1 MGMLSFLGLGSAE
14 LSPKQIEKIAKL
26 ASNPLA
32 QPDVRKEQIQRLFR
46 VGTPEAIR
54 AALSRFAINASQAI
68 ADEEEKR
75 TLVTDLVSL
84 GQVAVEPLKDYLRK
98 ETALTFAAQA
108 LVQILPHEQ
117 AVGELLSVLDVYP
130 PDDHRSDEQK
140 RQIILLLSG
149 EDDARILPRLA
160 PYLLDHSD
168 DVRHHAIE
176 LFAAEAR
183 KKNPLA
189 ASEDVRRNFSE
200 LLRDVNASPRITR
213 QAAEI
218 VAELEWQLPGA
229 SDTTPLSSFLSDEFF
244 IDKKSFLRRR
254 VKPSART

>member
-1 MGMLSFLGLGSAE
+1 MLSFLGIGSAD

-26 ASNPLA
+26 AANPFA

-46 VGTPEAIR
+46 AGTPEAIR
-54 AALSRFAINASQAI
+54 AALGRFAVNASQAI
-68 ADEEEKR
+68 ADEDEKR
-75 TLVTDLVSL
+75 GLVTDLV
-84 GQVAVEPLKDYLRK
+84 GVGKAAVEPLKDYLRK

-108 LVQILPHEQ
+108 LVQILPHDE
-117 AVGELLSVLDVYP
+117 AVGELLAVLDVYP
-130 PDDHRSDEQK
+130 PEDHRSDEQK

-149 EDDARILPRLA
+149 ENDARILPALA
-160 PYLLDHSD
+160 PYVMDHSD

-176 LFAAEAR
+176 LFATEAR

-189 ASEDVRRNFSE
+189 SSEEVRRYFGE
-200 LLRDVNASPRITR
+200 LLRDKNTSPRIVR

-218 VAELEWQLPGA
+218 VAELEWQLPGTTD
-229 SDTTPLSSFLSDEFF
+229 STPLSSFVGEEFF

-254 VKPSART
+254 AKPAART

>member
-1 MGMLSFLGLGSAE
+1 MGMLSFLGIGSAE

-26 ASNPLA
+26 ASNPFA
-32 QPDVRKEQIQRLFR
+32 QPDVRKEQLQRLFR
-46 VGTPEAIR
+46 DGSQESIR
-54 AALSRFAINASQAI
+54 AALGRFAINASQAI

-75 TLVTDLVSL
+75 TLVTDLVAL
-84 GQVAVEPLKDYLRK
+84 GQPAVEPLKDYLRK

-117 AVGELLSVLDVYP
+117 AVGELLAVLDVYP

-149 EDDARILPRLA
+149 ENDARILPTLA

-168 DVRHHAIE
+168 DVRHHVIE

-183 KKNPLA
+183 KKNGQ
-189 ASEDVRRNFSE
+189 ASSEEVRTYFSA
-200 LLRDVNASPRITR
+200 LLRDADTSPRIIR

-218 VAELEWQLPGA
+218 VAELEWQLPG
-229 SDTTPLSSFLSDEFF
+229 TTDGTKLSSFVGEEFF

-254 VKPSART
+254 AKPAARS